1 VKEVDLDGDR
11 IPRPWD
17 TSPLGGDPGKKRV
30 REMLAHYGLSYA
42 LGGIILGT
50 GSSPASSSLQE
61 LLRSKDLPGVQRE
74 FQRALATVETDPPA
88 GVTAACSLL
97 EALFKVYIED
107 ERQELPAKQ
116 NIGDSTGSSATTL
129 RLDPAHVAEQD

>member
-1 VKEVDLDGDR
+1 MVIAFRAHGTRHLLEG
-11 IPRPWD
+11 IPGRSVFARC
-17 TSPLGGDPGKKRV
+17 SPATACPTGR
-30 REMLAHYGLSYA
+30 AASFWA
-42 LGGIILGT
+42 A
-50 GSSPASSSLQE
+50 GSSPASRSLQE

-116 NIGDSTGSSATTL
+116 SIGDSTGSSATTCVSTL
-129 RLDPAHVAEQD
+129 PT